1 LRGEVRVLLDEL
13 VDSDRLLMRVSE
25 GGLEEYRLQTKES
38 ADWFAYQRG
47 EENALRSDPSAYES
61 KIREQLMQLASDQTR
76 KLVIP
81 QGISREARRLKLHT
95 DPITA
100 PKTESDVP
108 IWLRSDL
115 DGTQGQEVLADAAR
129 AGLTSAIVFA
139 HVALPRK
146 DELVRAIITREAADR
161 TIGHFGDP
169 QTPEG
174 QEARNALLKQ
184 QSDADLRVAALLRD
198 ALQQARVVQGGGQI
212 IEEGTSLDDR
222 LKKAGGDAVARLFP
236 KFAMSDANGWDKA
249 FADAERGLVNAL
261 EKIGYTGAAEAH
273 PAAQE
278 ILSRMGSNA
287 WKGNKLREQF
297 MTEPYGWSQDA
308 VDTLLAV
315 LFAVGQLRITNASGS
330 AWPGSKYSR
339 RDANSSTFSRETA
352 PLSNEEKRAI
362 ARLVKCK
369 PDEAETRAP
378 DYVAKLKTAALSG
391 RDLVKRLAEEEKAA
405 ADLLAALTTQA
416 AKITQREAD
425 WLQLNTLIEHMAGLP
440 DLPAIA
446 AERDAIRDGR
456 LLLDD
461 PDKSKPLVDRAA
473 DVLRN
478 TLNQTFAAYQSEYGH
493 CTGEI
498 NSAQEWTRLAPEDR
512 AAILRDVELSSPEK
526 APKLGTLVDLVDSLT
541 TCSPHRWGEKRDAL
555 RGQLTRALNLAS
567 KKLEPSVQPVT
578 TPRRILRTEAD
589 LDAWMGE
596 VRATVLTKLA
606 AGPVQI

>member
-1 LRGEVRVLLDEL
+1 
-13 VDSDRLLMRVSE
+13 
-25 GGLEEYRLQTKES
+25 
-38 ADWFAYQRG
+38 
-47 EENALRSDPSAYES
+47 
-61 KIREQLMQLASDQTR
+61 
-76 KLVIP
+76 
-81 QGISREARRLKLHT
+81 
-95 DPITA
+95 
-100 PKTESDVP
+100 
-108 IWLRSDL
+108 
-115 DGTQGQEVLADAAR
+115 
-129 AGLTSAIVFA
+129 
-139 HVALPRK
+139 VALPRK

-308 VDTLLAV
+308 VDTLLAI

-378 DYVAKLKTAALSG
+378 DYVAKLKTAMTHATGAPPRPEGRPNALIDELAALSG

-541 TCSPHRWGEKRDAL
+541 TRSPHRWGEKRDAL